1 MWFHRKSIKKYTDYM
16 IKVINQKINRHF
28 CLKLNFFRYL
38 IKNLI
43 LNIFLIII
51 LVHILLVYCIFSTFI
66 YLYTYIHLYFY
77 KKNNSKKLI
86 LTKDYKEMYI
96 CIVF

>member
-16 IKVINQKINRHF
+16 SKVINQKINRHF

-43 LNIFLIII
+43 LNLF
-51 LVHILLVYCIFSTFI
+51 
-66 YLYTYIHLYFY
+66 
-77 KKNNSKKLI
+77 
-86 LTKDYKEMYI
+86 
-96 CIVF
+96 